1 MADVEMTDAPPKT
14 KTSKVDTAAD
24 SGKKRFEVKKWNAV
38 ALWAWD
44 IVVDNCA
51 ICRNHIMDLCID
63 CQANQASATSEECT
77 VAWGICNQSTLAP
90 PPSTLHSS
98 VDLPPFSH
106 LSASYTIPKAQK
118 EQLYGQREDSTR
130 PYVDKPEE
138 ASHDQKR

>member
-118 EQLYGQREDSTR
+118 EQLYGQREDHTR